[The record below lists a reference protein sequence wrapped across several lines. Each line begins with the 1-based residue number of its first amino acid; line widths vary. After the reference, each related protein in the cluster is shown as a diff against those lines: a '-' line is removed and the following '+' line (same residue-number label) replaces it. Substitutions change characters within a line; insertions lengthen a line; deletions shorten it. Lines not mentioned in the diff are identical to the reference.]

1 MTVRKFVVAL
11 VGTSALLWGSAS
23 APSAQKMTEQ
33 FIPIGQSPGLSG
45 KATVIGKLQSVNT
58 PQKTCVIA
66 GPTGALNVTVTEQTK
81 IWLDRSKLQQ
91 PNLKGTFADLRPGAT
106 VEVKPEGQQRGV
118 ASAAAEWIK
127 VQAASP

>member
-1 MTVRKFVVAL
+1 MCSSDLRPQ
-11 VGTSALLWGSAS
+11 VGER
-23 APSAQKMTEQ
+23 P
-33 FIPIGQSPGLSG
+33 
-45 KATVIGKLQSVNT
+45 
-58 PQKTCVIA
+58 
-66 GPTGALNVTVTEQTK
+66 
-81 IWLDRSKLQQ
+81 LQQ